1 MYETLLPTNGIQKI
15 SCHILINFAYSI
27 RPSPLNLE
35 AAQVSYDPR
44 TEGLERQISEE
55 SALIRRIQAEIAKHI
70 VGQRNIVE
78 RLVTALVA
86 EGHILL
92 EGLPGLAKTTAV
104 KALAESAHL
113 GFSRIQFTPDLL
125 PADVIDTQLYDPRS
139 GEFKVRRGPIFANLV
154 LADEI
159 NRAPAKVQ
167 SALLE
172 AMQERQV
179 TLGDQTYPM
188 QRPFLVLATQNPIEQ
203 EGTYPL
209 PEAQVDRFLFKV
221 KVDYGT
227 FEEEQEIVARA
238 CRPTPPQ
245 LERVASAE
253 DFLRIRDLVHQI
265 HVAEKVRRYIVQ
277 LVFATRRP
285 LEHGVKEVDGLI
297 QVGASP
303 RASINLERAA
313 RVNALMQ
320 GRSFVTP
327 QDIKDVGLDVLRHRI
342 IPTYEAEAENVTT
355 DELVR
360 RIFERVDVP

>member
-1 MYETLLPTNGIQKI
+1 M
-15 SCHILINFAYSI
+15 
-27 RPSPLNLE
+27 
-35 AAQVSYDPR
+35 
-44 TEGLERQISEE
+44 ERQIAQEA
-55 SALIRRIQAEIAKHI
+55 ALITRITAEIGKRI
-70 VGQRNIVE
+70 VGQKNIVE
-78 RLVTALVA
+78 RLVMALVA

-104 KALAESAHL
+104 KALAESADL
-113 GFSRIQFTPDLL
+113 AFSRIQFTPDLL
-125 PADVIDTQLYDPRS
+125 PADVIGTQLYNPRS

-179 TLGDQTYPM
+179 TLGDETYPM
-188 QRPFLVLATQNPIEQ
+188 KRPFLVLATQNPIEQ

-221 KVDYGT
+221 KIGYGT
-227 FEEEQEIVARA
+227 VEEELEIIARA
-238 CRPTPPQ
+238 TAGSEPT
-245 LERVASAE
+245 LEHIAGE
-253 DFLRIRDLVHQI
+253 GDILRMRDLVHKI

-285 LEHGVKEVDGLI
+285 SEHGVREVEGLI
-297 QVGASP
+297 EVGASP

-313 RVNALMQ
+313 RVSALMQ

-327 QDIKDVGLDVLRHRI
+327 QDVKDVGLDVLRHRI